1 MFICCDNCLFNS
13 DKIGFVRVN
22 EKGVLIGLTSAN
34 YLLKYKN
41 EDLAKKAFSKICVA
55 ITKNSSVVDISES
68 KIQEVI

>member
-13 DKIGFVRVN
+13 DKISFVRVN

-55 ITKNSSVVDISES
+55 ITENSSVVDISES

>member
-13 DKIGFVRVN
+13 DKISFVRVN
-22 EKGVLIGLTSAN
+22 EKGVLIGLPSAN

-41 EDLAKKAFSKICVA
+41 EDLAKKAFFKICAV

>member
-13 DKIGFVRVN
+13 DKISFVRVN
-22 EKGVLIGLTSAN
+22 EKGVMIGLPSAN

-41 EDLAKKAFSKICVA
+41 EDLAKKAYSKIHDA

-68 KIQEVI
+68 KLKETI

>member
-13 DKIGFVRVN
+13 DKISFVRVN

>member
-1 MFICCDNCLFNS
+1 MFICCDTCLFNS
-13 DKIGFVRVN
+13 DKISFVRVN

>member
-1 MFICCDNCLFNS
+1 MFICCDNCLLNS
-13 DKIGFVRVN
+13 DKISFVRVN

>member
-13 DKIGFVRVN
+13 DKISFVRVN
-22 EKGVLIGLTSAN
+22 EKGVLIGLPSAN

-41 EDLAKKAFSKICVA
+41 EDLAKKAFFKICVA

>member
-13 DKIGFVRVN
+13 DKISFVRVN

-55 ITKNSSVVDISES
+55 VTKDSSVVDISES
-68 KIQEVI
+68 KLKETI

>member
-13 DKIGFVRVN
+13 DKISFVRVN

-41 EDLAKKAFSKICVA
+41 EDLAKKTFSKICVA